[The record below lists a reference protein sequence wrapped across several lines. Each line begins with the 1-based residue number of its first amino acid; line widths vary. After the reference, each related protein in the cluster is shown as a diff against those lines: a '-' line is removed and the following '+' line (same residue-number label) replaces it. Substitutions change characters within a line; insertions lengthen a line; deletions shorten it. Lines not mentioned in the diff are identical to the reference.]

1 MLLKIRPS
9 KRVHSFSKTR
19 RYQSKLFVWLVPLL
33 AILLWLGYKEIKSY
47 FVQPE
52 VIFVLGGEPLRE
64 QFAAKF
70 ARQHPT
76 IPIWVSGGTPEGYAK
91 RVFTKAGIN
100 WKQVH
105 LDYQAVDTVTN
116 FTTLVERFQAK
127 GINSVYLITSDDHM
141 LRARIIG
148 EVVFGSRGIN
158 IKPVSINTGRSPESV
173 DKSLR
178 DGARAI
184 LWLATGYTG
193 ATIGR
198 PLKQHK
204 N

>member
-1 MLLKIRPS
+1 MLLKIRRS
-9 KRVHSFSKTR
+9 RRVHSLSKDF
-19 RYQSKLFVWLVPLL
+19 YHPSKWFAWLVPIL
-33 AILLWLGYKEIKSY
+33 AIILWMGYKEIKSY
-47 FVQPE
+47 FVQPQ

-70 ARQHPT
+70 ARQHPNL
-76 IPIWVSGGTPEGYAK
+76 PIWVSGGTPEGYAK
-91 RVFTKAGIN
+91 KVFTKAGIN
-100 WKQVH
+100 WKRVH

-116 FTTLVERFQAK
+116 FTTVVEQFQAK

-158 IKPVSINTGRSPESV
+158 IQPVSIATGRSPESV

-193 ATIGR
+193 ATIAR
-198 PLKQHK
+198 QLKQPK